1 VSVILGRIKK
11 NKTETD
17 TKIDSNVN
25 VNTKQKIKCP
35 MCGKLQKDSDYYRA
49 TSPLYENNNNRMV
62 FCKSCNVKVF
72 DKYFKI
78 TNDLRIATYI
88 TCMKFDVPY
97 SESEFCGMLKQV
109 KNGSEQHPFRIY
121 MTKLNSLGLF
131 NNNMLDFEPE
141 GLFKKDMNLDYTSNI
156 KSEDKEDVNPSVDLK
171 EIEKEI
177 EITEEDLQVKEDVIR
192 LIGYDPFAGYSK
204 FDQKF
209 LYNDLSP
216 YLDEDTLDDNF
227 KLSQIIQIVNNN
239 NQIRKIDL
247 IINNMSCDVKSL
259 LANHGDIKSLTQT
272 KKNIVDNTDK
282 IAKENS
288 ISVKHRGDK
297 TAGKSTLT
305 YLMKNYR
312 ELGFEDA
319 EQDYYDQKKANGMKL
334 VADISNKS
342 ILEQLQFDENDINDM
357 FFTQRQL
364 IEQLNQKVL
373 ELEEENRQLYVK
385 LSLPP
390 EEKGE

>member
-1 VSVILGRIKK
+1 MIILNLVKY
-11 NKTETD
+11 
-17 TKIDSNVN
+17 SN
-25 VNTKQKIKCP
+25 
-35 MCGKLQKDSDYYRA
+35 M
-49 TSPLYENNNNRMV
+49 
-62 FCKSCNVKVF
+62 
-72 DKYFKI
+72 
-78 TNDLRIATYI
+78 
-88 TCMKFDVPY
+88 
-97 SESEFCGMLKQV
+97 
-109 KNGSEQHPFRIY
+109 
-121 MTKLNSLGLF
+121 
-131 NNNMLDFEPE
+131 
-141 GLFKKDMNLDYTSNI
+141 
-156 KSEDKEDVNPSVDLK
+156 
-171 EIEKEI
+171 
-177 EITEEDLQVKEDVIR
+177 
-192 LIGYDPFAGYSK
+192 
-204 FDQKF
+204 
-209 LYNDLSP
+209 
-216 YLDEDTLDDNF
+216 
-227 KLSQIIQIVNNN
+227 IIIVNK
-239 NQIRKIDL
+239 KIDL

-373 ELEEENRQLYVK
+373 ELEENRQLYVK